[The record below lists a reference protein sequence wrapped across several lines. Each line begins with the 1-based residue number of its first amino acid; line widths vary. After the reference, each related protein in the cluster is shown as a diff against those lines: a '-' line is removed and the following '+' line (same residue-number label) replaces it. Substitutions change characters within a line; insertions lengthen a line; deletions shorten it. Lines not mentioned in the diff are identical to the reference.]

1 MTVFDRDRYFW
12 RAGVG
17 ISGVGAA
24 GHGPLRRAG
33 FHVDRRA
40 SPRGNAERVIGC
52 RAFRMSS
59 RARVNTGSEPPH
71 LPVHSQAAK
80 ILDRILSKIFGT
92 HAGRPRQ
99 PCFVRKTAD
108 SGEPTFGGA
117 TLGNRFPDE
126 AVRVQATSHARMP
139 SFLNR
144 SWHSRTPELSE
155 SHRDSQRVENSVA
168 LPGPDDL
175 GERLVDA
182 AFEPCMLWLTSCV
195 ERTTIDSTNVG

>member
-12 RAGVG
+12 RAGVR

-33 FHVDRRA
+33 FYVDRRA
-40 SPRGNAERVIGC
+40 SPRGASERVVVC
-52 RAFRMSS
+52 RVFRMSS
-59 RARVNTGSEPPH
+59 QARLNTGSEPPC

-80 ILDRILSKIFGT
+80 ILDRILSKFFGT
-92 HAGRPRQ
+92 RAGRPQQ
-99 PCFVRKTAD
+99 PCFVRKSAEY
-108 SGEPTFGGA
+108 GEPRFGGG
-117 TLGNRFPDE
+117 TLGSRFPDK

-139 SFLNR
+139 SFLNP
-144 SWHSRTPELSE
+144 SWLSRTARLSE
-155 SHRDSQRVENSVA
+155 SHHDSHRVENSAA

-175 GERLVDA
+175 SERFVDA
-182 AFEPCMLWLTSCV
+182 AFDLCMLWLTSCV